1 MSSGDGSSTPVDPQ
15 APVDPEV
22 PIDPEVPVESETPV
36 PSGAARRRSSS
47 LRELPVLALVAV
59 VLAALVKTFLL
70 QVFFIPSGSMEPT
83 LANGDRVLVD
93 KVGYRLAAVSRGDV
107 VVFDGAGYFGTTAAG
122 DHEYVK
128 RVLGVAGDRVTCCDS
143 PGRVLINGTPLEEPY
158 LHPDGPPSELA
169 FDVEVPA
176 GRVWLL
182 GDHRSRSADSRS
194 HLGDPGGGMVP
205 TDRVVG
211 RVVGVIWPLG
221 RARLLED
228 PESTTSHGAD

>member
-1 MSSGDGSSTPVDPQ
+1 MPAGDGSST
-15 APVDPEV
+15 
-22 PIDPEVPVESETPV
+22 
-36 PSGAARRRSSS
+36 SGTARRRRSS
-47 LRELPVLALVAV
+47 LRELPILALVAV

-83 LANGDRVLVD
+83 LADGDRVLVD
-93 KVGYRLAAVSRGDV
+93 KVGHRLGAVSRGDV

-128 RVLGVAGDRVTCCDS
+128 RVLGVAGDRVTCCD
-143 PGRVLINGTPLEEPY
+143 PAGQVLVNGTPLEEPY
-158 LHPDGPPSELA
+158 LHADGPPSELA

-194 HLGDPGGGMVP
+194 RLGDPGGGMVP

-211 RVVGVIWPLG
+211 RVAGVIWPLG

-228 PESTTSHGAD
+228 PGSATSHGAD